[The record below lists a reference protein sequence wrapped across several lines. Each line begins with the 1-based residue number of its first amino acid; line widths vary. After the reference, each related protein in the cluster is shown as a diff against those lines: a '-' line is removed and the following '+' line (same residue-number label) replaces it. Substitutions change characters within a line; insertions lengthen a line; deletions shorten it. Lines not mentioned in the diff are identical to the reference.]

1 MLHPTVL
8 QYVVLKCSDR
18 LTGALPIAGTEF
30 TQPRGICAEQRRL
43 KSQIIRYLRFHKS
56 LVPFRMPFGVRT
68 IFGSTSLPVLP
79 SFSSNWNGNID
90 ICLSWLT
97 LLSRRRRNNWH
108 FYKYVSFL
116 SLENVS
122 DKIRWS
128 MDLRWQ
134 RPDKPNGFY
143 GLKVSTDMILNDNT
157 VPEILILLALKNRC
171 NDVTDR

>member
-8 QYVVLKCSDR
+8 QYVVLKCSER
-18 LTGALPIAGTEF
+18 LDGALPIVGTEF
-30 TQPRGICAEQRRL
+30 TQPRRICAGQRRL
-43 KSQIIRYLRFHKS
+43 TSQFMRYLRFHKVWLHLGCRSVLKLS
-56 LVPFRMPFGVRT
+56 LAQHLCRYCHRSVP
-68 IFGSTSLPVLP
+68 
-79 SFSSNWNGNID
+79 NGNID
-90 ICLSWLT
+90 IWLSWLA
-97 LLSRRRRNNWH
+97 LLSRRRNNWY
-108 FYKYVSFL
+108 FYNYVSFL

-157 VPEILILLALKNRC
+157 VPEILILLTLKNRC